1 MLIYMTKK
9 NSNNLNRS
17 SKKFCSEGFFI
28 KSIDDRKIINDI
40 NSIIVKSNHGKIKD
54 KKTFHL
60 KSLKIQDNIYRNKYH
75 IKILKNEFPLIKSL
89 LKIKSLREIK
99 ITSFVHLRAVKK
111 NNKKTKKN
119 FLGFHRET
127 FYSDHDYTRHQ
138 INISVALLN
147 YNPKNSM
154 KIIKG
159 THLIPDNRIITTKVN
174 SNVSGVKKDSLE
186 HKLGLPYNPKIIQSG
201 INLNKARRA
210 NLKNGQMMVFSAL
223 LIHGN
228 GSNDQKYPRYSID
241 FGIIKKKYLK
251 GKKIKDHHISYS
263 QNKKY
268 WIDINQ

>member
-1 MLIYMTKK
+1 M
-9 NSNNLNRS
+9 NNLNLI
-17 SKKFCSEGFFI
+17 SKKFSKEGFYI
-28 KSIDDRKIINDI
+28 KTVDDEKLIADI
-40 NSIIVKSNHGKIKD
+40 NSEILKSNHYKIKG
-54 KKTFHL
+54 KKAFHL
-60 KSLKIQDNIYRNKYH
+60 KSLKIQDNIYRSKHH
-75 IKILKNEFPLIKSL
+75 IRILKNEFPLIKSL
-89 LKIKSLREIK
+89 LKIKSLKEIK

-147 YNPKNSM
+147 YNSKNSM

-159 THLIPDNRIITTKVN
+159 THLIPDNKIITTKVN
-174 SNVSGVKKDSLE
+174 SNVSGIKKDSLE

-201 INLNKARRA
+201 VNLKKAHRA

-228 GSNDQKYPRYSID
+228 GSNNQKDPRYSID
-241 FGIIKKKYLK
+241 FGIIKKKYLE

-268 WIDINQ
+268 WIDIN

>member
-1 MLIYMTKK
+1 MIIK
-9 NSNNLNRS
+9 NSNNLSRP
-17 SKKFCSEGFFI
+17 SKKFSSEGFFI
-28 KSIDDRKIINDI
+28 KSIDDRKTINDI

-75 IKILKNEFPLIKSL
+75 IRILKNEFPLIKSL

-159 THLIPDNRIITTKVN
+159 THLIPDNKIITTKVN

-201 INLNKARRA
+201 VNLKKARRA
-210 NLKNGQMMVFSAL
+210 NLRNGQMMVFSAL

-241 FGIIKKKYLK
+241 FGIIKKKYLE

>member
-1 MLIYMTKK
+1 MTKK

-159 THLIPDNRIITTKVN
+159 THLIPDSRIITTKVN